1 MVVKV
6 ASRLGQAIS
15 RTFSASNVVG
25 DGMLVRLR
33 STSIGILGL
42 VAAVGLG
49 LVGFVSQQGWPE
61 VASGPPPQVPLGL
74 EQNDPIAMPRSVAYG
89 TVDSRRRSRPIA
101 STGSPASVTAPSS
114 IGAGVGGVP
123 AGNVVGTDQPKTGG
137 DHSHPPPQPTSPT
150 VAIETPSEEAAP
162 AEGSSLPESGGPPA
176 PAPGHSGESHGHNGE
191 PHGNSGAAHGNS
203 GAAPGHSGESR
214 GRGH

>member
-6 ASRLGQAIS
+6 ASRLGQAIL
-15 RTFSASNVVG
+15 RAFSPANVVG

-33 STSIGILGL
+33 STTIGILGL

-49 LVGFVSQQGWPE
+49 LVGVISQQGWPG
-61 VASGPPPQVPLGL
+61 VASGPPPQVSLGL
-74 EQNDPIAMPRSVAYG
+74 EQNDSIAMPPVADR

-101 STGSPASVTAPSS
+101 STGSPASATAPPST
-114 IGAGVGGVP
+114 GAGVGGVP
-123 AGNVVGTDQPKTGG
+123 VDNGLDDQPKTEGG
-137 DHSHPPPQPTSPT
+137 HVQPPSQPTSPT
-150 VAIETPSEEAAP
+150 IAIQAPSEEAAP
-162 AEGSSLPESGGPPA
+162 AEGSSLPEPGGPPA
-176 PAPGHSGESHGHNGE
+176 SAPGHSGESHGRNGE
-191 PHGNSGAAHGNS
+191 PHGNSGAAPGHS